1 MNTPR
6 FALSIAAA
14 ASIAAGAAHA
24 DGLHGRAGPSAST
37 VGHAKALGPNGAL
50 RADLASLPGIGRESI
65 DAGAASV
72 GAVRSDRAAVFMD
85 WALAGAARA
94 RNTVRQRACCD

>member
-14 ASIAAGAAHA
+14 AWIAAGAAHA
-24 DGLHGRAGPSAST
+24 DVLHGGAGLSAST
-37 VGHAKALGPNGAL
+37 PGHAKALGPNGAL
-50 RADLASLPGIGRESI
+50 RAELASLPGIGRESI
-65 DAGAASV
+65 DEGAASV
-72 GAVRSDRAAVFMD
+72 SAVRSDRGAVFMD

-94 RNTVRQRACCD
+94 RSTARQRACCD